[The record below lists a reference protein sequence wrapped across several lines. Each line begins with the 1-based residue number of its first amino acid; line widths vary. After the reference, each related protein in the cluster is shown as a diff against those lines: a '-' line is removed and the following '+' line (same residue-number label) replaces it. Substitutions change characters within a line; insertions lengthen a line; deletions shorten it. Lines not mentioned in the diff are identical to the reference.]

1 MEIYDAN
8 FMVSLKHKNLWLKTF
23 YLSLTRTT
31 VSTIEVSLTT
41 IFLVRT
47 DFYSVMQAIRYE
59 VRGRP

>member
-8 FMVSLKHKNLWLKTF
+8 FMVSLIHKNLWLKTF

-47 DFYSVMQAIRYE
+47 DFYYA
-59 VRGRP
+59 GDTL